1 MMAVESTESRRV
13 SLTGQSSKQ
22 FWKAGDYEGAPRAN
36 WDSSFGILFYF
47 ILQDTFA
54 LIIVNLII

>member
-1 MMAVESTESRRV
+1 V